1 MSCRL
6 IINGADGNMGRELQ
20 TLAKNDDR
28 FEIVGLADVCHP
40 YKPLREHL
48 LKCDCII
55 DFSTPSALDEL
66 LSYAQTNNIPIV
78 IGTTGFDKEQY
89 KKIVK
94 ATENI
99 PIILSPNY
107 SVGVKVFENALS
119 LIKKGFPKADTCILE
134 SHRRNKKDKPSGTA
148 IRLAN
153 IIKERDGKGKEVE
166 VLSLRMG
173 ELYGEHTV
181 YFTSDCEQITIT
193 HRAFSRKCF
202 AEGAL
207 MSALSILEKDVG
219 LYSFT

>member
-1 MSCRL
+1 
-6 IINGADGNMGRELQ
+6 MGRELQ
-20 TLAKNDDR
+20 ALSKNDGN
-28 FEIVGLADVCHP
+28 FKVVGLADIYAP

-48 LKCDCII
+48 SRCDCII

-78 IGTTGFDKEQY
+78 IGTTGYNEEQY

-94 ATENI
+94 AAENI

-119 LIKKGFPKADTCILE
+119 LIEECFPKADACILE

-153 IIKERDGKGKEVE
+153 IIKENGVKDKEVE
-166 VLSLRMG
+166 ILSLRMG

-207 MSALSILEKDVG
+207 MSALSILEKNVG